1 MTSRRKITTA
11 SLVVIAAA
19 LAGLL
24 LWSKLQDHLRRDVRS
39 FFASVEQGDAAGIM
53 RGMIPEEISACG
65 VTQKNLSQLWKE
77 FLKPRYDL
85 AKPVGEMSIDGAS
98 HTVVA
103 LRPMRY
109 ESGLTEE
116 WGFDMQPTEDG
127 GKTRVLSNI
136 LINAYRAEAQSKTT
150 KQLSMLD
157 LCPIIAG
164 YVDRDRAYFE
174 SLGLKGVYG
183 PQGGLQRWDE
193 WANTFR
199 AVAEREQKA
208 KANSG

>member
-1 MTSRRKITTA
+1 MKKRPAIRWPFIALLVLLASITTWR
-11 SLVVIAAA
+11 LTRDP
-19 LAGLL
+19 L
-24 LWSKLQDHLRRDVRS
+24 KQDVRS
-39 FFASVEQGDAAGIM
+39 FFASVEEGDAAGIM

-65 VTQKNLSQLWKE
+65 VTQKNLSQLWKD

-150 KQLSMLD
+150 QQLSMLD

-164 YVDRDRAYFE
+164 YIDRDRAYFE

-199 AVAEREQKA
+199 AVAEHEQKA